1 MPEIPPVSLAL
12 EELGVPHRVFTHPG
26 PVDSLEQAARER
38 GHRPEQVIRSI
49 LFRLK
54 EDEYV
59 MALMAGPAQISWK
72 TLRRH
77 FGQSRIS
84 MASEEEVMEVTGYA
98 IGAVGPF
105 GLPRTLKIV
114 IDPGVLAEEE
124 VSIGSGIRGTAV
136 ILRSQDLV
144 DALPEAQVV
153 ALTGEG

>member
-12 EELGVPHRVFTHPG
+12 EELGVPHRVFTHSG